1 MKILF
6 INISDIRGGA
16 SILAYNL
23 GSFLEK
29 HFHTQNLFLV
39 RDKWTEDKDIL
50 PTRNNVIEAK
60 IEWAMN
66 ILFNTIGLQYKYL
79 PFSPIYI
86 MRLADKFKPDVIS
99 LHNPIGGY
107 FRINDLIPLSRI
119 APIIWT
125 LHDMWA
131 ITGNAAHTFGNENWK
146 HMRVGPNEN
155 KVYPAIG
162 LNTGNWLLKEKKRI
176 YENSRLR
183 VIAPSSWM
191 YENAKQSP
199 VFKGKKVDL
208 IHHGIDLKLFNP
220 LDKGKIRDEFNIPI
234 NQKVLLY
241 SAEKLSNNQ
250 FKGGADFQDIL
261 LKLDRMLTEKVTLI
275 VIGKGG
281 LQNINLQNIEIKN
294 TGYIFDKKKLI
305 SYYSA
310 ADVFVYPT
318 KADSFG
324 LVLLESIACGTPCIT
339 YKIGGCSDIIK
350 DNISGVLIEPFNTTQ
365 FAEQIRA
372 LLMNSDLLNSLK
384 KSCRSYAK
392 SKFSLE
398 SMAAK
403 YYKIFQEEIS
413 N

>member
-1 MKILF
+1 MRILF

-16 SILAYNL
+16 SIIAYNL
-23 GSFLEK
+23 AKYFELNFK
-29 HFHTQNLFLV
+29 TQNILLV
-39 RDKWTEDKDIL
+39 RDKFTNDSNVVQ
-50 PTRNNVIEAK
+50 TRNSGIEAG
-60 IEWAMN
+60 IERVFN
-66 ILFNTIGLQYKYL
+66 ILLNGIGLQYKFL
-79 PFSPIYI
+79 PFSPSKI
-86 MRLADKFKPDVIS
+86 LSTANEFKPDIIS
-99 LHNPIGGY
+99 LQNPIGGY

-119 APIIWT
+119 APIVWT
-125 LHDMWA
+125 LHDMWP
-131 ITGNAAHTFGNENWK
+131 ITGNAAHTFGNEEWK
-146 HMRVGPNEN
+146 DMKVGANEN
-155 KVYPAIG
+155 KIYPWIG

-176 YENSRLR
+176 YENTRLR

-208 IHHGIDLKLFNP
+208 IHHGIDLSLFNP
-220 LDKGKIRDEFNIPI
+220 LDKVKIRDEFNIPI

-250 FKGGADFQDIL
+250 FKGGADFLDIL

-275 VIGKGG
+275 VVGKGG
-281 LQNINLQNIEIKN
+281 LQDINLQNIKIRN

-350 DNISGVLIEPFNTTQ
+350 DNISGVLVEPFNTTQ

-372 LLMNSDLLNSLK
+372 LLMNPDLLNSLMT
-384 KSCRSYAK
+384 SCRSYAE
-392 SKFSLE
+392 SEFSLE